1 MKKAILIGA
10 VVALLALPPGAYALG
25 ESTRELTHAYSRY
38 AVLDHVIHRQ
48 AKRLSTRPPPAH
60 AAFRYRKGGLCH
72 HYHYY
77 KPKYPDC

>member
-1 MKKAILIGA
+1 MRPAVLAMILTFAGP
-10 VVALLALPPGAYALG
+10 LAPALG
-25 ESTRELTHAYSRY
+25 EHARESSDAYTGYVTVAHA
-38 AVLDHVIHRQ
+38 HRQ
-48 AKRLSTRPPPAH
+48 AKRLSTRPPAR

>member
-1 MKKAILIGA
+1 MRPI
-10 VVALLALPPGAYALG
+10 LLAMILTFVGPLAAALG
-25 ESTRELTHAYSRY
+25 EHARESSDAYTGYVTVAHA
-38 AVLDHVIHRQ
+38 HRQ

-60 AAFRYRKGGLCH
+60 AAFRYRKGGRCH